1 MSFSVEDLVGLI
13 DLEPI
18 ELDIYR
24 GSNRDIGTRRI
35 YGGQVLAQSLVAAQR
50 TVGDDRSV
58 HSMHGYF
65 ILAGDLDIPVVY
77 FVDRLRDGG
86 SFSTRRVT
94 AIQHGRAIFNMSA
107 SFHRPE
113 PGLEHQATMPSVP
126 APEGLASEIDLVR
139 AAADRFPPALRDIVT
154 QDRPLDMRPVGA
166 FDPFDTSPGEP
177 RRSYW
182 VRTVGPL
189 SDDPLHHQAVL
200 AYASDYGLLVTSLLP
215 HGVTFRDPR
224 LMVASLD
231 HSIWFHRPFRIDE
244 WLLYVVDS
252 PSAGGARGFTR
263 GSYFTRDGVLVA
275 STAQEGLIRQ
285 KRERAGG

>member
-1 MSFSVEDLVGLI
+1 MSFTVEDLVGLI

-107 SFHRPE
+107 SFHRHE

-285 KRERAGG
+285 KREQAGG